1 MPLTA
6 NITNIARASLHDG
19 PGIRTVVYFKGCGLR
34 CSWCHN
40 PETLTAENEILYAP
54 IKCVHC
60 GKCVEVCPA
69 HHIIDGN
76 DMVFLREGCQ
86 KCGRCA
92 EACPSGALSVAGKQ
106 MEVANVMREIH
117 KDVHYYTQS
126 GGGVTLSGGECL
138 LQADFCAELLEECK
152 KEGIHTA
159 IESALFIPWKNIE
172 KVLPFCDFIFADFKI
187 ADAEKHRRF
196 TSQDNRLILEN
207 LQKLALSVP
216 NKVTVRI
223 PLIPGVND
231 SPEDIAAFAEKL
243 KPFANKLCGIE
254 VLRYNTLAESKY
266 IQIGKEYTDFG
277 ETQTDDYLLAF
288 CDSLETALE
297 HETKVYS
304 VF

>member
-19 PGIRTVVYFKGCGLR
+19 PGIRTVVYFKGCGLH
-34 CSWCHN
+34 CAWCHN
-40 PETLTAENEILYAP
+40 PETLTAKKEILYAP

-60 GKCVEVCPA
+60 GKCVEECPA
-69 HHIIDGN
+69 HHIVNGN
-76 DMVFLREGCQ
+76 DMVFLREGCK

-106 MEVANVMREIH
+106 MDVASVMREIR
-117 KDVHYYTQS
+117 KDVHYYTQN

-159 IESALFIPWKNIE
+159 IESALFVPWKNIE

-187 ADAEKHRRF
+187 ADAKKHEHYIG
-196 TSQDNRLILEN
+196 QDNQLILEN
-207 LQKLALSVP
+207 LQKIASVLP
-216 NKVTVRI
+216 NKATVRI
-223 PLIPGVND
+223 PLIPEIND
-231 SPEDIAAFAEKL
+231 SKHDIAAFAEKL

-266 IQIGKEYTDFG
+266 MQVGKEYTDFG
-277 ETQTDDYLLAF
+277 KAQTDDFLLNF
-288 CDSLETALE
+288 CDSLGKALE
-297 HETKVYS
+297 HKTKVYTIL
-304 VF
+304 

>member
-6 NITNIARASLHDG
+6 NISNISRTSLHDG

-34 CSWCHN
+34 CAWCHN
-40 PETLTAENEILYAP
+40 PETLDAKKEILYTP

-60 GKCVEVCPA
+60 GKCVEVCPS

-76 DMVFLREGCQ
+76 DMVFLREGCE

-92 EACPSGALSVAGKQ
+92 EICPSGALSIVGKQ
-106 MEVANVMREIH
+106 MTVGEVVCEIR
-117 KDVHYYTQS
+117 KDAHYYKQS

-138 LQADFCAELLEECK
+138 LQADFCAELLRECK

-159 IESALFIPWKNIE
+159 IESALFVPWKNIE
-172 KVLPFCDFIFADFKI
+172 KVLPYCDFIFADFKI
-187 ADAEKHRRF
+187 ADIEKHKYY
-196 TSQDNRLILEN
+196 TGQDNRRILEN
-207 LQKLALSVP
+207 LQGIVSFAP

-223 PLIPGVND
+223 PLIPGIND
-231 SPEDIAAFAEKL
+231 SKHDITTFAEKL